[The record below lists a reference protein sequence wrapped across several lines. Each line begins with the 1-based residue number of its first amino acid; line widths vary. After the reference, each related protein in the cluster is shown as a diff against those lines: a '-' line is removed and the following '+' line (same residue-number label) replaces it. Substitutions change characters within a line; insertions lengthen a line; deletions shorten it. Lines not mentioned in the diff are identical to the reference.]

1 MGKRIIITA
10 GSTRERLDAVMVIDN
25 MSTGALGC
33 TMAETLLGDRGEEI
47 DKIYYISPKMA
58 YKPRVQSE
66 KVELVTVETT
76 QDLIEALEK
85 IFATDKIDIIIHS
98 SAVGDYKGK
107 YVIRAEDLV
116 DEIWQ
121 TIQNAQDKNALTKE
135 ALMGIFEN
143 PTVVC
148 NNSTKISSYE
158 PHLMAMLTLTPKV
171 IGIIKKMAPDVTL
184 IGFKLLEGVSKEE
197 LYEVASALRV
207 KNQADYIVANDLSK
221 IGKGKH
227 WAMIIGQSGIVTEC
241 ETKQEI
247 AKALEQLL
255 F

>member
-10 GSTRERLDAVMVIDN
+10 GSTREKLDVVMVIDN

-121 TIQNAQDKNALTKE
+121 TIQSAQDKDALTKE

-148 NNSTKISSYE
+148 DNST
-158 PHLMAMLTLTPKV
+158 
-171 IGIIKKMAPDVTL
+171 
-184 IGFKLLEGVSKEE
+184 
-197 LYEVASALRV
+197 
-207 KNQADYIVANDLSK
+207 
-221 IGKGKH
+221 
-227 WAMIIGQSGIVTEC
+227 
-241 ETKQEI
+241 
-247 AKALEQLL
+247 
-255 F
+255 